1 MKIFFG
7 GETEKTIYLENESS
21 EGSGFG
27 FAWYKSDLIKL
38 REWAKEWLSNEELR
52 QEKGVERFKYF
63 DNKEKDICL
72 IMGKNTLQLFYKVAG
87 INLYW
92 TMEQVP
98 QLIEILEEIKTPITI
113 INKNEN
119 V

>member
-1 MKIFFG
+1 MKNFYC
-7 GETEKTIYLENESS
+7 GETENTIYLENESS

-27 FAWYKSDLIKL
+27 FSWYKADLIKL
-38 REWAKEWLSNEELR
+38 REWAKEWLNNEELR

-72 IMGKNTLQLFYKVAG
+72 IMGKNSLQLFYKVAG
-87 INLYW
+87 VNLYW

-98 QLIEILEEIKTPITI
+98 QLIEKLEELETATTMIDKEEI
-113 INKNEN
+113 
-119 V
+119 